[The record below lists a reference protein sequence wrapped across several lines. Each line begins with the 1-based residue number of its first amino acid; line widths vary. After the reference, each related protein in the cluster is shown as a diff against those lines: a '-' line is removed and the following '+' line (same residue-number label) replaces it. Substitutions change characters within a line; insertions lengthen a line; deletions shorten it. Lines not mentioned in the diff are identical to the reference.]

1 MSYNNYLDVDSAWNC
16 VSDSENPRCAV
27 MKHTNPGEVYW
38 LAVIADPGS
47 TFGSIEAAN
56 VKADK
61 GFFATKRKDIYCV
74 ADHKLTICFTHNIV
88 LSEIQYNPVVIE
100 RDMFRFLSF
109 QDFERGPLINVYLWD
124 QATDEFYNKFN
135 NPLATPTPAVVLV
148 TSVNTKLIGACC
160 SRVLYLCNSYHA
172 EISVYDNGENATFVH
187 LGDTG
192 TELTRRHASELID
205 NYFEMEPAAQGLQL
219 CQVNLSRRVTC
230 MRKLSAQD
238 VTEPATIQQS
248 NPCCLIAP

>member
-109 QDFERGPLINVYLWD
+109 QDFERYHRRMKVINGPSLSKRW
-124 QATDEFYNKFN
+124 ATDEFYNKFN

-148 TSVNTKLIGACC
+148 TSVNTKLIGGKT
-160 SRVLYLCNSYHA
+160 YHA

>member
-61 GFFATKRKDIYCV
+61 GFFSTKRKDIYCV

-100 RDMFRFLSF
+100 RDMF
-109 QDFERGPLINVYLWD
+109 
-124 QATDEFYNKFN
+124 
-135 NPLATPTPAVVLV
+135 
-148 TSVNTKLIGACC
+148 
-160 SRVLYLCNSYHA
+160 SYHA